1 MNTDSSN
8 ESTTDFYEN
17 APESEYANI
26 RENLIPDVGITGV
39 LSSDVVNLPPK
50 GKIINAYEKTESE
63 IEDMIEPYLTSD
75 NVDKYLLFR
84 DDDGMKQQDDE
95 YIAFK
100 IIMESKP
107 EDKIY
112 YQSEK
117 GKKIPVL
124 TKQKKLIS
132 LSRPLLVNL
141 IEDIEPDSVS
151 NERKERVRS
160 RYIKNK
166 TKRELRLFSANPYGG
181 RQTKKKYQT
190 RREIKH
196 TNTNK
201 CTCKRCKRNKSK
213 KNKKSK
219 SRRHN
224 KN

>member
-63 IEDMIEPYLTSD
+63 IEDMIEPYLTSY

-181 RQTKKKYQT
+181 RQTKKNIRQDEK
-190 RREIKH
+190 
-196 TNTNK
+196 
-201 CTCKRCKRNKSK
+201 
-213 KNKKSK
+213 
-219 SRRHN
+219 
-224 KN
+224 

>member
-181 RQTKKKYQT
+181 RQTKKNIRQDEK
-190 RREIKH
+190 
-196 TNTNK
+196 
-201 CTCKRCKRNKSK
+201 
-213 KNKKSK
+213 
-219 SRRHN
+219 
-224 KN
+224 

>member
-1 MNTDSSN
+1 MNPDSSD
-8 ESTTDFYEN
+8 ESTTGFYEN
-17 APESEYANI
+17 TPESGYVNI

-50 GKIINAYEKTESE
+50 GNIINAYEKTESE

-75 NVDKYLLFR
+75 NVDKYLLFS

-141 IEDIEPDSVS
+141 IEDIVPDSVS
-151 NERKERVRS
+151 NERKERFHS

-166 TKRELRLFSANPYGG
+166 TKRERRSENPYGG

-196 TNTNK
+196 TNK

>member
-1 MNTDSSN
+1 MNTDSFD
-8 ESTTDFYEN
+8 ESTTGFYEN
-17 APESEYANI
+17 TPESEYVNI

-107 EDKIY
+107 EDKNY

-132 LSRPLLVNL
+132 LSIPLLDNL
-141 IEDIEPDSVS
+141 IEDIDPNSVS
-151 NERKERVRS
+151 NERKERFHLRF
-160 RYIKNK
+160 IKNK
-166 TKRELRLFSANPYGG
+166 EKRALRLNKPYGG

-190 RREIKH
+190 RLSIKH
-196 TNTNK
+196 KNTNN